1 MAPPVDATTGKAKM
15 VDLAA
20 PSMQSPAATD
30 RLIRFQLAPAK
41 SGDNTI
47 TIFATDKNNQ
57 PIPGDEIA
65 LARIDLTSLSHGA
78 TETGL
83 EGTPN
88 GSGGFTFNPQMSLN
102 GWWRADVLLRRL
114 GVEDETASFYFMLP
128 DPNVNG
134 FDAPKTPDSSDEAD
148 ALYQRALGTL
158 TSLHSIAFTQRLS
171 GGTGS
176 VNVSENLIEDGEG
189 GREPAREFRS
199 SGISS
204 IAIGDRQWTKTGDA
218 GWQMQPAGP
227 LFPPSQWG
235 ETYEGATG
243 FQLGNIEQVNGER
256 AQIVT
261 FTLPEEGNSPAAWFA
276 WWVGLDSGH
285 ILQETMV
292 SNQHYMVWDYSGFD
306 EDFDIQPPTDEATPA
321 A

>member
-1 MAPPVDATTGKAKM
+1 LAPPVNATTGSVKI

-20 PSMQSPAATD
+20 PGTQSPEETGH
-30 RLIRFQLAPAK
+30 LIRFQLAPAK

-47 TIFATDKNNQ
+47 TVFVTGMNGQ

-65 LARIDLTSLSHGA
+65 LTRIDLTSLSHGA

-88 GSGGFTFNPQMSLN
+88 GSGAFTFHPTLSLN
-102 GWWRADVLLRRL
+102 GWWRADALVRRL

-134 FDAPKTPDSSDEAD
+134 FDAPKTPDSSDEAA

-171 GGTGS
+171 GGTGTVS
-176 VNVSENLIEDGEG
+176 VSDNLVEDGEG
-189 GREPAREFRS
+189 GREPATEFTS
-199 SGISS
+199 SGVSAIT
-204 IAIGDRQWTKTGDA
+204 IGDTQWIKRGDED
-218 GWQMQPAGP
+218 WQMQAAGP
-227 LFPPSQWG
+227 VFPPSQWG

-243 FQLGNIEQVNGER
+243 FQLGNVEDVNGEQ

-261 FTLPEEGNSPAAWFA
+261 FYLPPTDRTVAAWFA

-285 ILQETMV
+285 ILRETMV
-292 SNQHYMVWDYSGFD
+292 SSSHYMVYNYSRFD
-306 EDFDIQPPTDEATPA
+306 EDFDIEPPTNEATPA